1 MDLKRSLEAGDFV
14 VIAEMEPPKG
24 VDITAMVSN
33 ATKVKEEV
41 AAFMVPEMS
50 NAVMRMSALG
60 GAMILQGKRMD
71 TIMQVCCRDRNRI
84 ALQADLLA
92 ASACGIRNIMA
103 VTGEAPSFGDHHQ
116 ATAVYDI
123 TIDELLQTIQGLQT
137 GKDMAGIELTGS
149 PEFLVGSTVNAGLE
163 GSALSQ
169 EIEAMKRKIDAGVR
183 FFITPPV
190 FDVAA
195 MEPFMCETAS
205 QHIDTKHIHIIPS
218 VVLLKSLGMARY
230 MAKNMKHIRI
240 SDALIKRIQNAPDK
254 VRECVRI
261 ASETVSDIKSNG
273 FSGAM
278 ISTMGWEDRLQDIIH
293 GI

>member
-1 MDLKRSLEAGDFV
+1 MDLKRSLEAGEFV

-24 VDITAMVSN
+24 VDVAAMVYH
-33 ATKVKEEV
+33 AAKVKESV

-60 GAMILQGKRMD
+60 GAMILQENRME

-92 ASACGIRNIMA
+92 ASACGIKNIMA
-103 VTGEAPSFGDHHQ
+103 VTGEDPSFGDHHN
-116 ATAVYDI
+116 AAAVYDI
-123 TIDELLQTIQGLQT
+123 TLDELLSAIQGLQA
-137 GKDMAGIELTGS
+137 GRDMAGVELSGK
-149 PEFLVGSTVNAGLE
+149 PEFLVGAAVNAGLSGE
-163 GSALSQ
+163 ALAK
-169 EIEAMKRKIDAGVR
+169 EISAMKRNIGAGVR
-183 FFITPPV
+183 FFITPPL

-195 MEPFMCETAS
+195 VTPFMAEIRKLNLSTP
-205 QHIDTKHIHIIPS
+205 IHLIPT

-230 MAKNMKHIRI
+230 MARNMKNVHVPEE
-240 SDALIKRIQNAPDK
+240 LIKRIQNAPDK

-261 ASETVSDIKSNG
+261 ARETLAAVKDGG

-278 ISTMGWEDRLQDIIH
+278 ISTMGWEDRLPEIIQ
-293 GI
+293 GV

>member
-1 MDLKRSLEAGDFV
+1 MDLNRSLEAGDFV

-24 VDITAMVSN
+24 VDVTAMISN
-33 ATKVKEEV
+33 AAKVKEEV
-41 AAFMVPEMS
+41 TAFMVPEMS

-60 GAMILQGKRMD
+60 GAMVLSQNRMD
-71 TIMQVCCRDRNRI
+71 TIMQICCRDRNRI

-92 ASACGIRNIMA
+92 ASACGVRNIMA

-116 ATAVYDI
+116 AAAVYDI
-123 TIDELLQTIQGLQT
+123 TLNDLLTVIQGLQA

-149 PEFLVGSTVNAGLE
+149 PEFLVGATLNTGLQ
-163 GSALSQ
+163 GSDMFP
-169 EIEAMKRKIDAGVR
+169 EIESMKHKIDAGVR
-183 FFITPPV
+183 FFIAPPL

-195 MEPFMCETAS
+195 IKPFMNEVGKIKTSAPV
-205 QHIDTKHIHIIPS
+205 HVIPT

-230 MAKNMKHIRI
+230 MAKNMKHTHI

-261 ASETVSDIKSNG
+261 ASETIAEIKSSG
-273 FSGAM
+273 FSGVM

>member
-24 VDITAMVSN
+24 VDVAAMVAN
-33 ATKVKEEV
+33 AAKVKEEV
-41 AAFMVPEMS
+41 TAFMVPEMS

-60 GAMILQGKRMD
+60 GAMVLSENRMD

-116 ATAVYDI
+116 AAAVYDI
-123 TIDELLQTIQGLQT
+123 TLDELLNAIQGLQA
-137 GKDMAGIELTGS
+137 GKDMAGIELSGS
-149 PEFLVGSTVNAGLE
+149 PEFLVGGTVNTGLE
-163 GSALSQ
+163 GGEMAA

-183 FFITPPV
+183 FFITPPL
-190 FDVAA
+190 FDIEAIG
-195 MEPFMCETAS
+195 PFMNEIGKIKTS
-205 QHIDTKHIHIIPS
+205 TPIHIIPT

-261 ASETVSDIKSNG
+261 ATETASDIKSNG